1 MFDGYHS
8 IPFSS
13 GGALI
18 AGASGSGKS
27 SLLDAISLGF
37 LPFNRRNFN
46 ASGDNTAAGSSA
58 GRRTVDKYV
67 RGAWGQRSDGGTSR
81 VMYLRGD
88 GTAWSAVAVT
98 YASDTGRTVTGLVL
112 KWLTGESRNDSS
124 SRFVLGDGDLDIED
138 VCNRWA
144 AGRFDA
150 GVFKEDWR
158 FSTKVESQYLAQ
170 LYATIGIRASDA
182 AQQLLGK
189 AKSLKSVG
197 GLEQFVREFMLD
209 EPDSLARLPEALKQ
223 IDPLVEA
230 RELLAVAQK
239 KRKILGDIEQIQQRY
254 ASESSDLG
262 IIDLVDAPM
271 VRAYTDHVRLAQCPT
286 QIATLDGTIDQ
297 LENEY
302 EDVTRQPES
311 RQGRSGFA
319 QRADQRVQ
327 REHRAAAVAGDRRR
341 DRGRAGGRAGAPPT
355 RTCSPPRTSRSRT
368 PPTSSGTCVR
378 NCSPRPP
385 SCSPRSNAT
394 ARRPPTPSTRR
405 SPPASPATTPP
416 RNSSASSTSAPRCR
430 SSRSRCATTSAPPSV
445 PTPPSCPTSP
455 N

>member
-1 MFDGYHS
+1 MTEQFHLSRLQVINWGVFDGYHS
-8 IPFSS
+8 IPFSA

-98 YASDTGRTVTGLVL
+98 YASDSGRTVTGLVL

-271 VRAYTDHVRLAQCPT
+271 VRAYTDHVRLAQCPDPDRD
-286 QIATLDGTIDQ
+286 ARRHHRPAR
-297 LENEY
+297 E
-302 EDVTRQPES
+302 
-311 RQGRSGFA
+311 
-319 QRADQRVQ
+319 RV
-327 REHRAAAVAGDRRR
+327 
-341 DRGRAGGRAGAPPT
+341 RGRHPT
-355 RTCSPPRTSRSRT
+355 
-368 PPTSSGTCVR
+368 
-378 NCSPRPP
+378 
-385 SCSPRSNAT
+385 A
-394 ARRPPTPSTRR
+394 
-405 SPPASPATTPP
+405 
-416 RNSSASSTSAPRCR
+416 
-430 SSRSRCATTSAPPSV
+430 
-445 PTPPSCPTSP
+445 
-455 N
+455 

>member
-1 MFDGYHS
+1 MSLVD
-8 IPFSS
+8 I
-13 GGALI
+13 AL
-18 AGASGSGKS
+18 
-27 SLLDAISLGF
+27 
-37 LPFNRRNFN
+37 LP
-46 ASGDNTAAGSSA
+46 
-58 GRRTVDKYV
+58 
-67 RGAWGQRSDGGTSR
+67 
-81 VMYLRGD
+81 LRGD

-150 GVFKEDWR
+150 SVFKEDWR

-302 EDVTRQPES
+302 EDVTRS
-311 RQGRSGFA
+311 
-319 QRADQRVQ
+319 
-327 REHRAAAVAGDRRR
+327 
-341 DRGRAGGRAGAPPT
+341 
-355 RTCSPPRTSRSRT
+355 
-368 PPTSSGTCVR
+368 
-378 NCSPRPP
+378 
-385 SCSPRSNAT
+385 
-394 ARRPPTPSTRR
+394 
-405 SPPASPATTPP
+405 
-416 RNSSASSTSAPRCR
+416 
-430 SSRSRCATTSAPPSV
+430 
-445 PTPPSCPTSP
+445 
-455 N
+455 

>member
-1 MFDGYHS
+1 MTEQFHLSRLQVINWGVFDGYHS

-98 YASDTGRTVTGLVL
+98 YASDSGRTVTGLVL

-150 GVFKEDWR
+150 GVFKER
-158 FSTKVESQYLAQ
+158 
-170 LYATIGIRASDA
+170 
-182 AQQLLGK
+182 
-189 AKSLKSVG
+189 
-197 GLEQFVREFMLD
+197 
-209 EPDSLARLPEALKQ
+209 
-223 IDPLVEA
+223 
-230 RELLAVAQK
+230 LAVLHQGRIAVPRAAVRHHRHPRLRRRPAAARQGQVAE
-239 KRKILGDIEQIQQRY
+239 KRWRTG
-254 ASESSDLG
+254 A
-262 IIDLVDAPM
+262 
-271 VRAYTDHVRLAQCPT
+271 VRPRVHARR
-286 QIATLDGTIDQ
+286 
-297 LENEY
+297 
-302 EDVTRQPES
+302 TRQPGPAA
-311 RQGRSGFA
+311 RGAQADRPAGRGPRTAGRRAEEA
-319 QRADQRVQ
+319 QDP
-327 REHRAAAVAGDRRR
+327 RRHR
-341 DRGRAGGRAGAPPT
+341 DRSSTA
-355 RTCSPPRTSRSRT
+355 T
-368 PPTSSGTCVR
+368 P
-378 NCSPRPP
+378 
-385 SCSPRSNAT
+385 
-394 ARRPPTPSTRR
+394 R
-405 SPPASPATTPP
+405 SPPT
-416 RNSSASSTSAPRCR
+416 SASSTSSTRRWCGRTPTTSGSRSAP
-430 SSRSRCATTSAPPSV
+430 SRSRRWTAPSTSSR
-445 PTPPSCPTSP
+445 TSTRTSP
-455 N
+455 AA